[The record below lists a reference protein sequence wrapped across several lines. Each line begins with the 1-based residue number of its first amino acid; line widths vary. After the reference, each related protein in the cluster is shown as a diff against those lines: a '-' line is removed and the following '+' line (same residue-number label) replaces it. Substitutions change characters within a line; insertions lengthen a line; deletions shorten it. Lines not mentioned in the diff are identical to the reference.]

1 MELTLLQN
9 DLIWFDTGMVWN
21 DGDMIAD
28 EMFSQVL
35 GQVSLYD
42 LKVDSSIK
50 MDSKIPTH
58 ILLNMD
64 ER

>member
-1 MELTLLQN
+1 
-9 DLIWFDTGMVWN
+9 
-21 DGDMIAD
+21 
-28 EMFSQVL
+28 
-35 GQVSLYD
+35 VSLYD

-64 ER
+64 ERWQQKW